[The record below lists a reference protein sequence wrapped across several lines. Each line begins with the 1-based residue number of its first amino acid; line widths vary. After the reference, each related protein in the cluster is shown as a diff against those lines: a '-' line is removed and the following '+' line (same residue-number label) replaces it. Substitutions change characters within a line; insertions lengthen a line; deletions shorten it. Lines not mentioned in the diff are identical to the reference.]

1 MSNSDFNIDILE
13 LPDRENT
20 VAEIDYKKTQWAEI
34 SAEVPHK
41 YMIQIYKHPEK
52 DYWEFPFD
60 EAIKTLQSAKKQL
73 EKFQRTPEAQA
84 EYEAVLKERENWKP
98 TPEETAEYERKME
111 EQRKKY
117 YG

>member
-1 MSNSDFNIDILE
+1 MSRNDFNIDILE

-20 VAEIDYKKTQWAEI
+20 VAEIDYKKCQWAEI
-34 SAEVPHK
+34 SAEEPYK
-41 YMIQIYKHPEK
+41 YVIQIYKHPEK
-52 DYWEFPFD
+52 EYWEFSFD
-60 EAIKTLQSAKKQL
+60 EAIETLQSAKKQL
-73 EKFQRTPEAQA
+73 AKFQRTPEQQA
-84 EYEAVLKERENWKP
+84 EYEDRQKELANFNP